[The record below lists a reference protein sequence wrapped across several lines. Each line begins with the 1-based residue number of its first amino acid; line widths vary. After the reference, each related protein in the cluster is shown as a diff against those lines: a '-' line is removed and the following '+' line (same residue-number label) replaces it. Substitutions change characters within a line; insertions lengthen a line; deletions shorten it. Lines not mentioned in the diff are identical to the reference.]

1 MSTLTTL
8 ETKTAA
14 TAPRP
19 SATGEFRAV
28 FATFDVPDH
37 DGDVTRPGAFRDGAE
52 VIVGP
57 WGHKDGGLP
66 TGRGVIRTNNREAFV
81 EGNFFLD
88 TPHGLAT
95 YETVKSLGNLAEWS
109 YQFRAT
115 QTSRGRHEGQPVLL
129 LEGIRVFSVDPVLV
143 GAGIDTRTDH
153 IKTSPTGLLHREQ
166 ARFDETLF
174 RLEMA
179 RYAKTR
185 EDLIASA
192 KRATRPRRD
201 PGDVLKGVLADERG
215 YWTDGAG
222 QHHYREVPAYEVFT
236 DTELDAE
243 AATKF
248 GAAALSSYLGR
259 EVTPAR
265 IRWFR
270 GDDLLEALD
279 HEWGA
284 SKHRH
289 FIEEAELYGRHFER
303 ANDIWIRAD
312 LGAATAAHT
321 VHHEMAHRAGADEPE
336 ARQWSAEMCS
346 KSAPEGPC
354 IFEEELRHVQVA

>member
-185 EDLIASA
+185 EDLIASRRGPRGRDVTLA
-192 KRATRPRRD
+192 TSSRASSPTNVAIGPTAPASTTTARSQPTRSSPIPSSTRRPRRSSGR
-201 PGDVLKGVLADERG
+201 PHSAPTSAESHPRPHPLVPRAMTSRGPRPRVGGVEAPALHRG
-215 YWTDGAG
+215 G
-222 QHHYREVPAYEVFT
+222 R
-236 DTELDAE
+236 
-243 AATKF
+243 
-248 GAAALSSYLGR
+248 ALR
-259 EVTPAR
+259 Q
-265 IRWFR
+265 
-270 GDDLLEALD
+270 AL
-279 HEWGA
+279 
-284 SKHRH
+284 R
-289 FIEEAELYGRHFER
+289 
-303 ANDIWIRAD
+303 
-312 LGAATAAHT
+312 
-321 VHHEMAHRAGADEPE
+321 
-336 ARQWSAEMCS
+336 ARQRHLDQSRPGRRHGRPYR
-346 KSAPEGPC
+346 APRDGPPG
-354 IFEEELRHVQVA
+354 RR